1 MRKLILIGL
10 VAFSAH
16 TFAQTLDPTYHRG
29 YIVKEDGTKI
39 EGIIEA
45 DLQFPWNV
53 QDDIK
58 FFDPKLLEQGKVKN
72 KDKEK
77 FGPKDIKGF
86 GFDNVYF
93 ESQKYADMTAIGP
106 ASLGKYYFLER
117 IEDGKIKL
125 FRFFDSP
132 PKVLTGGETFEQV
145 YDNLRNSPR
154 SLIKK
159 GDDKVKEATGFEKL
173 ISDCPVVFEKFQKG
187 EYGNYASNEN
197 QTGAGKL
204 ITKLANRGNSE
215 QFIGAVVRD
224 YNANMK

>member
-10 VAFSAH
+10 VAFSANA
-16 TFAQTLDPTYHRG
+16 FAQTLDPAYHRG
-29 YIVKEDGTKI
+29 YIIKEDGSKV

-58 FFDPKLLEQGKVKN
+58 FFDPKLLEQGKVKG

-77 FGPKDIKGF
+77 YGPKDIKGF
-86 GFDNVYF
+86 GFDDRYY

-117 IEDGKIKL
+117 LEDGKIKL
-125 FRFFDSP
+125 YRFFDSP
-132 PKVLTGGETFEQV
+132 PKVLTVDETFEQV
-145 YDNLRNSPR
+145 YENLRNNPR

-159 GDDKVKEATGFEKL
+159 GDDKVKESAGFEKM
-173 ISDCPVVFEKFQKG
+173 INDCPVVMEKYQKG
-187 EYGNYASNEN
+187 EYGNYAGKED
-197 QTGAGKL
+197 QTAAGKL
-204 ITKLANRGNSE
+204 ITKMANRGNSE